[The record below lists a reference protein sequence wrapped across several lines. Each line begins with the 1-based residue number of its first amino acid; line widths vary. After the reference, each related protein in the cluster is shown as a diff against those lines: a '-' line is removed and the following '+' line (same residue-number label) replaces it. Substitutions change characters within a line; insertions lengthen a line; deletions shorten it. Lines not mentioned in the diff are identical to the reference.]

1 MSKIA
6 MSMNASR
13 KGLWNKAT
21 NNLVNDQRQAVD
33 RICNLVADD
42 VKILTSKALAINTAI
57 QAPVTFGGPDGKKRN
72 TSAGGWALMTQ
83 AAAARVLERCKPLVD
98 EYFKTRHDIAQRLD
112 AEWYKAEVAAKNGE
126 APYNEELS
134 GNDFLRNVDLKINL
148 LAVKDDR
155 EVVQQIIDDAGLHDV
170 CTLGVKL
177 PDGEEF
183 LQETLNAITVQIAV
197 WWNLLMEMNSPNPPA
212 KRKIASIIENATE
225 QAEKLR
231 DIGDPT
237 LDKVADFIEQSV
249 LPALRTKATFKMPT
263 CADFGVPDGAITIAA
278 EDLPEGATVPP
289 MVEVGDMD
297 F

>member
-6 MSMNASR
+6 MTMSASR

-21 NNLVNDQRQAVD
+21 NNLVNDQKQAVD

-42 VKILTSKALAINTAI
+42 VKILTSHALAINTAI
-57 QAPVTFGGPDGKKRN
+57 QAPVTFGGADGKKRN
-72 TSAGGWALMTQ
+72 TSAGGWALMPH
-83 AAAARVLERCKPLVD
+83 AAAVRVLEKCKPLVD
-98 EYFKTRHDIAQRLD
+98 EYFKTRSDIAARLD
-112 AEWYKAEVAAKNGE
+112 AGWYKTEVATKNGE
-126 APYNEELS
+126 APYNANLS
-134 GNDFLRNVDLKINL
+134 GNDFLNNVDLKINI
-148 LAVKDDR
+148 LAVNEDR
-155 EVVQQIIDDAGLHDV
+155 EVVQQIIDDADLHDV

-197 WWNLLMEMNSPNPPA
+197 WWNLLMEINSPNPPA
-212 KRKIASIIENATE
+212 KRKLASIVENAAE
-225 QAEKLR
+225 QATKLR
-231 DIGDPT
+231 NLGNPT
-237 LDKVADFIEQSV
+237 IDKVADFIEKNV

-263 CADFGVPDGAITIAA
+263 CSDFGVPDGAITIAA
-278 EDLPEGATVPP
+278 EDLPKGATVPP